1 MRLFISCFI
10 LFVIVVSCYYD
21 SEEYLYPQISQTCD
35 TTNITYNL
43 TIAPILNSCI
53 TCHYKGTSLQT
64 GGGISLADYNDV
76 KIKVD
81 DGHLWGAVAQLSGYK
96 PMPMGGGKL
105 DDCSLLK
112 IQTWINHGAPQN

>member
-1 MRLFISCFI
+1 MRIIISCFI
-10 LFVIVVSCYYD
+10 LSAIVASCYYD

-35 TTNITYNL
+35 TANVTYNAS
-43 TIAPILNSCI
+43 IATILNSCT

-81 DGHLWGAVAQLSGYK
+81 DGHLWGAAAHLNGYK
-96 PMPMGGGKL
+96 WMPPEGKL

-112 IQTWINHGAPQN
+112 IQTWINKGAPEN